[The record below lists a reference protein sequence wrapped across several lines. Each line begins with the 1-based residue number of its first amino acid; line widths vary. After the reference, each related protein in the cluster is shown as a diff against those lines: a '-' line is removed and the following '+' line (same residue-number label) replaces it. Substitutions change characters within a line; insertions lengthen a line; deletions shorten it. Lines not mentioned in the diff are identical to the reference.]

1 MRTLNYEIG
10 SETNMASIMRERRK
24 ITKDNKELTSLTRD
38 KRLDIRVKILDI
50 TDDVNNTNNIYKTN
64 KTNYID
70 ILINNDYINN
80 SNAKEFETYLN
91 ETLKEGN
98 LIVYDYAIQKFLNVL
113 TSSSK
118 SINNN
123 FNYFKKLVVR
133 FALEFMEE
141 NGEVG
146 EN

>member
-24 ITKDNKELTSLTRD
+24 ITKDNKEITMLSRD

-64 KTNYID
+64 KNNYID
-70 ILINNDYINN
+70 ILINNDYKNN

-123 FNYFKKLVVR
+123 FNYFKKLVTR
-133 FALEFMEE
+133 FAVEFMEE